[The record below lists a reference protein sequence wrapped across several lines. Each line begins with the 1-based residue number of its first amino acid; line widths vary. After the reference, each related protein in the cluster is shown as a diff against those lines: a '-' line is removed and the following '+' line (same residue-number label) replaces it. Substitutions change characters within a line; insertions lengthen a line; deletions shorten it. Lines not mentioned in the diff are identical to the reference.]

1 MSSWNIGRLIRKG
14 WFREIKTCCWICL
27 TNRIWRQG
35 EQISSW
41 EWHLVQD
48 RLQDPSTL
56 NLSSTIISKRQ
67 DSTSQL
73 ASIVTLVETK
83 QQLEATD
90 KSITSLLLQH
100 KMMFEQ
106 RRLKIVSSYLEYDF
120 LIVNRSGRSP

>member
-1 MSSWNIGRLIRKG
+1 
-14 WFREIKTCCWICL
+14 
-27 TNRIWRQG
+27 
-35 EQISSW
+35 
-41 EWHLVQD
+41 VQD

>member
-14 WFREIKTCCWICL
+14 WFRETKTCCWICL